1 MTQSPTVTQ
10 DSFAGMEGWD
20 EFELGWYEL
29 GDLLG
34 LQGTRANR
42 HFLGRDAVGIA
53 LAIQCADVKAQ
64 DIAKAEM
71 LLWKR
76 SGRGWAMV
84 DHDAHPIAALLM
96 TQPNDQHTWS
106 EFWRMV
112 IMHLELSQNA
122 YVLKRMARDGTIQEL
137 IPILPARCRPRVAP
151 GSGAIFY
158 EIFSGTEYE
167 RAVLGESYLV
177 VPSTQM
183 IHLRGRMWDGLFGLS
198 SLALG
203 SPLFDLMSAISEYQ
217 TNLFANDGKQPI
229 VFEMDGNFA
238 TGEIADAAFQR
249 LKRQLAEKVRKSS
262 ASGDP
267 LLLEN
272 GLKAKTIALNARD
285 ATTTESFNQVV
296 MRICG
301 LMRCPPH
308 KIFALESVAY
318 NNMAAMNG
326 QYYSDC
332 LHPLAKGIQE
342 KLRNEL
348 FAVKDWPIYRPIF
361 DEITLQATDLDA
373 LKGLVDMALKNGVMT
388 FNEAREILPFHMN
401 PLPNGNRRMVPVAMA
416 LIGADGNIV
425 AQAANGQPN
434 NTGKPPAPPKPD
446 AGDDADPDE
455 GDQQDGK
462 GLRLAVNNG

>member
-1 MTQSPTVTQ
+1 MTQPPTVSSS
-10 DSFAGMEGWD
+10 SFTGMDAWGEY
-20 EFELGWYEL
+20 ELGWHEL

-34 LQGTRANR
+34 LQGARDSR
-42 HFLGRDAVGIA
+42 HFLGRDTVGIA

-64 DIAKAEM
+64 DVAKAEM

-76 SGRGWAMV
+76 AGRGWTMV
-84 DHDAHPIAALLM
+84 DYDQHPIATLLM
-96 TQPNDQHTWS
+96 TQPNEHHTWT

-122 YVLKRMARDGTIQEL
+122 YVLKRIARDGSILEL
-137 IPILPARCRPRVAP
+137 IPILPARCRARVSP
-151 GSGAIFY
+151 NTGAIFY

-167 RAVLGESYLV
+167 RAVLGGDSYLV
-177 VPSTQM
+177 VPAAQM
-183 IHLRGRMWDGLFGLS
+183 IHLRGRLWDGLYGLS
-198 SLALG
+198 SLTLG
-203 SPLFDLMSAISEYQ
+203 SPLFDLISAISDYQ
-217 TNLFANDGKQPI
+217 TNLFGNDGKQPI
-229 VFEMDGNFA
+229 VFEMDGSFA
-238 TGEIADAAFQR
+238 TGDIADAAFQR
-249 LKRQLAEKVRKSS
+249 LKRQLAEKTRKSS
-262 ASGDP
+262 ATGEP

-342 KLRNEL
+342 TFRNSL
-348 FAVKDWPIYRPIF
+348 FPITDWPVYRPIF

-373 LKGLVDMALKNGVMT
+373 LKALVDMSLKNGVMT

-401 PLPNGNRRMVPVAMA
+401 PVANGDRRMMPVNMAM
-416 LIGADGNIV
+416 IGADGNIV
-425 AQAANGQPN
+425 AQAADGQAN
-434 NTGKPPAPPKPD
+434 NTGQPPVLAAP
-446 AGDDADPDE
+446 GDNAPDE
-455 GDQQDGK
+455 GGSQDGK